1 MSRSGSFGVNYT
13 KTFTTADEGLPAVVG
28 DVGSAKVG
36 EFIFVQA
43 DGAIDQYAFVKIT
56 DDGQA
61 AMLTQSNDSAILQ
74 AGVAQVAA
82 ANDEYL
88 WVWVGGVGGGGVES
102 GVRGKV
108 AASYAADSALYTT
121 TSAGV
126 ADDLATAPAVQ
137 IVGAVGL
144 TTDSGSGSAVELKSM
159 GYLSINLTA

>member
-1 MSRSGSFGVNYT
+1 M
-13 KTFTTADEGLPAVVG
+13 
-28 DVGSAKVG
+28 
-36 EFIFVQA
+36 FVQA

-61 AMLTQSNDSAILQ
+61 AMLTQANDSAILQ

-88 WVWVGGVGGGGVES
+88 WVWVGGVGGGGVDS
-102 GVRGKV
+102 GIKGKV
-108 AASYAADSALYTT
+108 AASYAADAALYTT
-121 TSAGV
+121 TTAGV
-126 ADDLATAPAVQ
+126 ADDNASGAVQ

-144 TTDSGSGSAVELKSM
+144 TTDGGSGSAVELKSM